1 MSRIIRIAWNVAFSN
16 FPRPHRN
23 PRSERKKCYSNAKL
37 KEKKKSRAAGVA
49 SIDATRVARPRE
61 PPLSRQSE
69 SPLPGRRTAGI
80 SSAPRWRGD
89 HTVFPSARTAAR
101 ECGRGTSSL
110 SETRGEEEEEEEEE
124 KEEEEQEVG
133 ENQSC
138 EQERERE
145 RRWKGGKWKED
156 GGRTKEVGEERR
168 RRRRLKRGKRQV
180 EEESI
185 TVLSI
190 PGAWQSSFQGSRTP
204 LTGPNSKV
212 VAPVSY
218 ERRPRRFH
226 KWHNYRAVIADV
238 TSVFIAAP
246 HRPRF

>member
-1 MSRIIRIAWNVAFSN
+1 MLFKR
-16 FPRPHRN
+16 
-23 PRSERKKCYSNAKL
+23 EAKRE
-37 KEKKKSRAAGVA
+37 KEKQSRRSGIDRCNESCPAAWAAAFQTIGVTFARSSNRRDFLRASVTRWPYGISFCSDGSAGV
-49 SIDATRVARPRE
+49 R
-61 PPLSRQSE
+61 SRHE
-69 SPLPGRRTAGI
+69 LIVRNERRGRRRRGRKRGGGAGGWRESI
-80 SSAPRWRGD
+80 VWRG
-89 HTVFPSARTAAR
+89 V
-101 ECGRGTSSL
+101 
-110 SETRGEEEEEEEEE
+110 
-124 KEEEEQEVG
+124 
-133 ENQSC
+133 
-138 EQERERE
+138 RERG
-145 RRWKGGKWKED
+145 WKGRKWKED
-156 GGRTKEVGEERR
+156 SGRTKEGGEERR

-238 TSVFIAAP
+238 TSVFIVP
-246 HRPRF
+246 RHRPRF